1 MNPNIT
7 VITLDRIMVF
17 SYRLIAYFT
26 GVFFCQLLACRKKKS
41 KRKEK
46 KKHKE
51 GSNEGIE
58 QKKCSRQYCICAGCK
73 LKT

>member
-26 GVFFCQLLACRKKKS
+26 GVFFRQLLACRKKKS

-46 KKHKE
+46 KTT
-51 GSNEGIE
+51 
-58 QKKCSRQYCICAGCK
+58 KKGAIKGLDRKNVLDNIVFVQVVN
-73 LKT
+73 

>member
-26 GVFFCQLLACRKKKS
+26 GVFFRQLLACRKKKS

-46 KKHKE
+46 K
-51 GSNEGIE
+51 SNT
-58 QKKCSRQYCICAGCK
+58 KKGVIKALDRKSVLENIVFVQVVN
-73 LKT
+73 

>member
-17 SYRLIAYFT
+17 SYRLIACFT
-26 GVFFCQLLACRKKKS
+26 GVFFRQLLACRKKKS

-46 KKHKE
+46 K
-51 GSNEGIE
+51 NT
-58 QKKCSRQYCICAGCK
+58 KKGAIKGLDRKNVLDNIVFVQVVN
-73 LKT
+73 

>member
-26 GVFFCQLLACRKKKS
+26 GVFFRQLLACRKKKS

-46 KKHKE
+46 K
-51 GSNEGIE
+51 NNT
-58 QKKCSRQYCICAGCK
+58 KKGVIKALDRKSVLENIVFVQVVN
-73 LKT
+73 

>member
-46 KKHKE
+46 K
-51 GSNEGIE
+51 NT
-58 QKKCSRQYCICAGCK
+58 KKGAIKGLDRKNVLDNIVFVQVVN
-73 LKT
+73 